1 MTLANPFIRN
11 IVSLHGEAGRIWLAQ
26 LPAQISAYSQR
37 WNLTIGPPFAGLSY
51 NYVAPATR
59 ADGTAA
65 VFKSG
70 IPGSETLLGE
80 IAALRHYAGGNI
92 ARLLE
97 VDQDQGVL
105 LIARVVPGTQ
115 LAHLEDDAQATHI
128 AAGVMRSLWR
138 PSLPTYPFPTAAHQA
153 LGMQRLRATFDGETG
168 PFPTRLVETA
178 ETLFRDLLASS
189 GPPMLLHADLHH
201 YNILNAGGGSWW
213 AIDPQGVIGEAE
225 FEVGALL
232 RNPILRIPTMPDL
245 DRVMAHRVA
254 ILSDE
259 LGFTRERIVGW
270 GLAQAVLSA
279 WWSYEDFGET
289 GEHWLRCANALAM
302 LL

>member
-1 MTLANPFIRN
+1 MMLPDSFVRTIT
-11 IVSLHGEAGRIWLAQ
+11 SLHGAAGRDWLAQ
-26 LPAQISAYSQR
+26 LPAQISTYSQR
-37 WNLTIGPPFAGLSY
+37 WNLAIAPPFAGLSH

-59 ADGTAA
+59 ADGSAA
-65 VFKSG
+65 VFKSSV
-70 IPGSETLLGE
+70 PGSETLLGE
-80 IAALRHYAGGNI
+80 IAALRHYDGGNI

-97 VDQDQGVL
+97 ADEAQGVML
-105 LIARVVPGTQ
+105 LAQVVPGTQ
-115 LAHLEDDAQATHI
+115 LAAFDDDAEATRI

-138 PSLPTYPFPTAAHQA
+138 PSLPTYPFPTAADQA
-153 LGMQRLRATFDGETG
+153 QGMQRLRATFRGGTG
-168 PFPTRLVETA
+168 PFPMRMIETA
-178 ETLFRDLLASS
+178 EALFRDLLASS
-189 GPPMLLHADLHH
+189 GPPMLLHGDLHH
-201 YNILNAGGGSWW
+201 YNILDAGNGRWS
-213 AIDPQGVIGEAE
+213 AIDPQGMIGEAE

-245 DRVMAHRVA
+245 DRVMARRVA

-259 LGFTRERIVGW
+259 LGFARERIVGW

-289 GEHWLRCANALAM
+289 GEHWLRCADALAT